1 MHGRA
6 FGAALLTV
14 TVSGCASIWEGR
26 TQDIAVS
33 TDPPGAE
40 CGLYREEGQRI
51 ATIERTPGSTLVR
64 KTRNDIWIVCVK
76 PGYQQ
81 SIYYNRSGG
90 TLTNVVAGVLTLGIS
105 TAVDASTGAD
115 NKYESPANV
124 VMLPNQRGIAE
135 GPAVLPQTFAANA
148 PGSYSQQVASPK
160 GALVT
165 PGAAPP
171 RPVAAVAVAPAP
183 LPDAAP
189 VAPEPPAAQPAR
201 PVAAAPA
208 GVGPRYDG
216 FYSGS
221 VEVLDTDANP
231 AVSHR
236 RQVDVRVVNGVGS
249 GTVRLGLCDQAG
261 VVSFAIDPA
270 GTIRGRANTRNT
282 VGCIERMTMLEG
294 RMDGQQMHL
303 VLRLPG
309 NPELTMA
316 KAQAAAV
323 APSVPAAVASPRGR
337 FDGDYTGALELAPGS
352 TRPVWLRVVGTKGTG
367 SIRQPP
373 CPQPGFM
380 SVAIAADGSLS
391 GDADILSGRSCT
403 SQKATVSGTVQDRRM
418 SVTLAL
424 PDGQTSKQF
433 VFTRRSNGSGD

>member
-135 GPAVLPQTFAANA
+135 GPAVLPQTFAANESDMGFGQGVIQRDRLQRRLLRLHITHLGRLEA
-148 PGSYSQQVASPK
+148 IV
-160 GALVT
+160 GA
-165 PGAAPP
+165 
-171 RPVAAVAVAPAP
+171 
-183 LPDAAP
+183 
-189 VAPEPPAAQPAR
+189 
-201 PVAAAPA
+201 
-208 GVGPRYDG
+208 
-216 FYSGS
+216 
-221 VEVLDTDANP
+221 
-231 AVSHR
+231 
-236 RQVDVRVVNGVGS
+236 
-249 GTVRLGLCDQAG
+249 GTVRIGEPGVSEGIVWVFCD
-261 VVSFAIDPA
+261 
-270 GTIRGRANTRNT
+270 
-282 VGCIERMTMLEG
+282 CLLE
-294 RMDGQQMHL
+294 Q
-303 VLRLPG
+303 
-309 NPELTMA
+309 
-316 KAQAAAV
+316 
-323 APSVPAAVASPRGR
+323 
-337 FDGDYTGALELAPGS
+337 FDGLGQFRRLTLPPIVAAL
-352 TRPVWLRVVGTKGTG
+352 
-367 SIRQPP
+367 
-373 CPQPGFM
+373 
-380 SVAIAADGSLS
+380 
-391 GDADILSGRSCT
+391 
-403 SQKATVSGTVQDRRM
+403 
-418 SVTLAL
+418 
-424 PDGQTSKQF
+424 
-433 VFTRRSNGSGD
+433 